1 MTMKTPFLPGG
12 VKPRLILFCVLS
24 LFLGVQP
31 CLASGAGENEGK
43 QRQPNILLIVA
54 DDMGYADL
62 GVFGSSIRT
71 PRIDGLGRRGVIF
84 SQFHTAPMCAPTRS
98 MLLSGNNN
106 HVAGVGRQHPG
117 PALKGKVPAYEG
129 HLSDRVA
136 TLPTVLKAAG
146 YHTYI
151 AGKWHLGAEGENSPR
166 AAGFER
172 SWTLL
177 DGAASHFDDRG
188 FENEPNVY
196 RADGEMTSYPAGA
209 YSTEF
214 YTDRLIE
221 FIESNRGDGRP
232 FFAFAAYTSPHWPLQ
247 VPESELD
254 RYSGVYDAGY
264 DVLRERN
271 FVNLKNAGII
281 PGDSRLPPRWDK
293 ITPWDE
299 LSLEQKKRESRKM
312 ELYAAMIENLDGHI
326 GRLLDYLEAKGL
338 MKNTLVVFMSDNGA
352 AANDFYN
359 GEPYKDYIRA
369 HYDNRYENMGGPN
382 SFVSYG
388 APWAEAGSAPFK
400 RHKAYTSEGGIT
412 APMIIAGHG
421 VSQRDEVYR
430 GMVTV
435 MDLAPT
441 FIGMANGHYPD
452 NGSVQPMR
460 GKSIETILSGSSSRV
475 HDENEVFTVFHRN
488 RAYVRQGHWKI
499 TQIETPFDEAGFALY
514 DLATDPGETTDLSQK
529 FPEKRLELIELWR
542 QQRLELGIILPS
554 DL

>member
-1 MTMKTPFLPGG
+1 MTINIPFLPRA
-12 VKPRLILFCVLS
+12 VKARILFFCVMNLV
-24 LFLGVQP
+24 LGAHA
-31 CLASGAGENEGK
+31 CFASEANENEG
-43 QRQPNILLIVA
+43 QQARPNILLIVA

-71 PRIDGLGRRGVIF
+71 PRIDGLARQGVIF
-84 SQFHTAPMCAPTRS
+84 SQFHTAPMCSPTRS

-106 HVAGVGRQHPG
+106 HVAGVGRQQPG
-117 PALKGKVPAYEG
+117 ITLQGRVPAYEG
-129 HLSDRVA
+129 YLSDRIA
-136 TLPTVLKAAG
+136 PLPAILKAAG

-151 AGKWHLGAEGENSPR
+151 AGKWHLGRENENSPR

-188 FENEPNVY
+188 FENEPTVY

-221 FIESNRGDGRP
+221 FIESNRADGQP

-247 VPESELD
+247 VPGPELD
-254 RYSGVYDAGY
+254 RYAGAYDDGY
-264 DVLRERN
+264 DVLREKN
-271 FVNLKNAGII
+271 FVNLKRAGII
-281 PGDSRLPPRWDK
+281 PDDSALPPRWDK
-293 ITPWDE
+293 VAPWQG
-299 LSLEQKKRESRKM
+299 LSPEQQKEESRKM
-312 ELYAAMIENLDGHI
+312 ELYAAMVENLDGHI
-326 GRLLDYLEAKGL
+326 GRLLDYLQAKGL
-338 MKNTLVVFMSDNGA
+338 TENTLVVFMSDNGA

-359 GEPYKDYIRA
+359 EGPYKDYVRA
-369 HYDNRYENMGGPN
+369 HYDNRYEDMGGPN

-412 APMIIAGHG
+412 APMIIAGRG
-421 VSQRDEVYR
+421 VSRRDEVYR

-441 FIGMANGHYPD
+441 FIGLANGHYPD
-452 NGSVQPMR
+452 DGSVQPMR
-460 GKSIETILSGSSSRV
+460 GKSIEKILSGSSEPV
-475 HDENEVFTVFHRN
+475 HAETEVFTLFHRN

-514 DLATDPGETTDLSQK
+514 DLAVDPGETTDLSQQ
-529 FPEKRLELIELWR
+529 FPEKRQELIELWR